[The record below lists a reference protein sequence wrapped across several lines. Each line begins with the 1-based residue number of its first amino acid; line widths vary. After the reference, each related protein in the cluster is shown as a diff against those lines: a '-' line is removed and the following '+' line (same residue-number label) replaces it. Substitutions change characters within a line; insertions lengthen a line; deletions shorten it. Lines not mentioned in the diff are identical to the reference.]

1 MNLVLIALAVLVV
14 VAVFVGYAAVVAGAR
29 ADRRSEAFDRKVA
42 LRVASRSGSSG
53 ESSPLQAEP
62 PSARRVPPEGP
73 SAA

>member
-1 MNLVLIALAVLVV
+1 MNRLLIALAVLTVA
-14 VAVFVGYAAVVAGAR
+14 AVFVSYCAVIAGAR
-29 ADRRSEAFDRKVA
+29 ADRRSEGFDRKVA

-53 ESSPLQAEP
+53 ESHPQAEP